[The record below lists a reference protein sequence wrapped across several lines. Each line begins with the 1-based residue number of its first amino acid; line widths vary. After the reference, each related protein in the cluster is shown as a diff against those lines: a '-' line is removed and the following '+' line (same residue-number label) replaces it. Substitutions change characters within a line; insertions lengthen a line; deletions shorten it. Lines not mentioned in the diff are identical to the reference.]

1 MFRSDKEEKMKNI
14 YLDNA
19 ATTPASKDVLDA
31 MNPYFGEKFGNPSSI
46 YKVGQEARL
55 ALENAR
61 EEAAKLL
68 GASPKEIIF
77 TSGATESNNLALKGV
92 AFHWSQALNKDLGLD
107 SRLRGND
114 KEKDGNGKRVPHIIV
129 SSIEHHSVLD
139 VADYLEKNFGFEVTY
154 LPVSDEGIVDPKEL
168 ESAIKENTAI
178 VSIMYGNNEV
188 GSIQPIKKLSE
199 VIKNANGP
207 LQGQTFKRSDLAAP
221 GIVFHTDAV
230 QAFQYLDCN
239 IDDLGVDMLSLTGHK
254 FYGPKGVGLLYVKS
268 GTKFLP
274 QQQGGAQERRLRAG
288 TENVPY
294 IVGMA
299 EAMKQTSIHSTE
311 YSIQIAE
318 LRDYLIKRIMDEI
331 PEVILTGPKSG
342 DERLPHIAGFIFQKI
357 EGESILINLD
367 LLGIA
372 ASSGSAC
379 TSGSLAS
386 SHVLTAM
393 GYDDLL
399 AHGSIRFS
407 LGKMNSRDDID
418 ELMKHLLGIVEKLRR
433 MSPIK

>member
-1 MFRSDKEEKMKNI
+1 MI

-19 ATTPASKDVLDA
+19 ATTPVSKEVLDA
-31 MNPYFGEKFGNPSSI
+31 MQPYFSEKYGNPSSI
-46 YKVGQEARL
+46 YKVGQEAKS
-55 ALENAR
+55 AVENAR
-61 EEAAKLL
+61 EEIANLL
-68 GASPKEIIF
+68 GASPREIIF
-77 TSGATESNNLALKGV
+77 TSGATEANNLALKGV
-92 AFHWSQALNKDLGLD
+92 AFYWSQVLGI
-107 SRLRGND
+107 
-114 KEKDGNGKRVPHIIV
+114 KPHIIV

-139 VADYLEKNFGFEVTY
+139 VAEYLEKNFGFEVTK
-154 LPVSDEGIVDPKEL
+154 LPVSEEGIVDPQEL
-168 ESAIKENTAI
+168 EKAIQENTAI

-188 GSIQPIKKLSE
+188 GSIQPIKGLSQI
-199 VIKNANGP
+199 IKAKNEGREN
-207 LQGQTFKRSDLAAP
+207 R
-221 GIVFHTDAV
+221 IIFHTDAV
-230 QAFQYLDCN
+230 QAFQYLGCN
-239 IDDLGVDMLSLTGHK
+239 VDDLGVDMLSLTAHK

-268 GTKFLP
+268 GAKFLP
-274 QQQGGAQERRLRAG
+274 QQQGGAQERKLRAG

-294 IVGMA
+294 IVGMVG
-299 EAMKQTSIHSTE
+299 AMKNAGKSGKE
-311 YSIQIAE
+311 IAD
-318 LRDYLIKRIMDEI
+318 LRDYLVERITK
-331 PEVILTGPKSG
+331 EVPDVIVTGPKDDSR
-342 DERLPHIAGFIFQKI
+342 RLPHIAGFIFKKI

-407 LGKMNSRDDID
+407 LGAMNSRDDID
-418 ELMKHLLGIVEKLRR
+418 ELMKHLPGIVGKLRG

>member
-1 MFRSDKEEKMKNI
+1 MKTI
-14 YLDNA
+14 YFDNA
-19 ATTPASKDVLDA
+19 ATTPVSKEVLDA
-31 MNPYFGEKFGNPSSI
+31 MNPYFSEKFGNPSSI
-46 YKVGQEARL
+46 YKVGQEAKS

-61 EEAAKLL
+61 EEVAGLL

-77 TSGATESNNLALKGV
+77 TSGATEANNLALKGIS
-92 AFHWSQALNKDLGLD
+92 FYWSQVLNKDLGLD

-114 KEKDGNGKRVPHIIV
+114 KRVPHIIT

-139 VADYLEKNFGFEVTY
+139 VAEYLEKNFGFEVTY
-154 LPVSDEGIVDPKEL
+154 LTVSQEGIVNPKEL
-168 ESAIKENTAI
+168 EESIKENTAI

-188 GSIQPIKKLSE
+188 GSIQPIKELGQI
-199 VIKNANGP
+199 IKAKNNRREN
-207 LQGQTFKRSDLAAP
+207 K
-221 GIVFHTDAV
+221 IIFHTDAV
-230 QAFQYLDCN
+230 QAYQYLGCDVN
-239 IDDLGVDMLSLTGHK
+239 DLGIDMLSLTAHK
-254 FYGPKGVGLLYVKS
+254 FYGPKGVGLLYVKD
-268 GTKFLP
+268 GVKFLP
-274 QQQGGAQERRLRAG
+274 QAQGGAQERKRRAG

-294 IVGMA
+294 IVGMV
-299 EAMKQTSIHSTE
+299 EAMKNVKNLGKEISSLRE
-311 YSIQIAE
+311 Y
-318 LRDYLIKRIMDEI
+318 LVGRITKEI
-331 PEVILTGPKSG
+331 PDVILTGPKDDSK
-342 DERLPHIAGFIFQKI
+342 RLPHIAGFIFKKI

-386 SHVLTAM
+386 SHVLMAM

-418 ELMKHLLGIVEKLRR
+418 EMMKDLPQIVEKLRG

>member
-1 MFRSDKEEKMKNI
+1 MI
-14 YLDNA
+14 YFDHA
-19 ATTPASKDVLDA
+19 ATTPVSKDVLDA
-31 MNPYFGEKFGNPSSI
+31 MNLYFSEKYGNPSSI
-46 YKVGQEARL
+46 YKIGQEAKS
-55 ALENAR
+55 AVEKAR
-61 EEAAKLL
+61 EEIAGML
-68 GASPKEIIF
+68 GANPREIIF
-77 TSGATESNNLALKGV
+77 TSGATEANNLALKGV
-92 AFHWSQALNKDLGLD
+92 AFYWSQILKT
-107 SRLRGND
+107 
-114 KEKDGNGKRVPHIIV
+114 KPHIII

-139 VADYLEKNFGFEVTY
+139 TAEYLEKNFGFEVTK
-154 LPVSDEGIVDPKEL
+154 LGVSNEGIVNPKDL
-168 ESAIKENTAI
+168 EKAIQENTAI
-178 VSIMYGNNEV
+178 VLVMYGNNEV
-188 GSIQPIKKLSE
+188 GSIQPISELSE
-199 VIKNANGP
+199 IIKKEKVKRENGGNEFP
-207 LQGQTFKRSDLAAP
+207 
-221 GIVFHTDAV
+221 IVFHTDAV

-239 IDDLGVDMLSLTGHK
+239 VSDLGADMLSLTGHK

-274 QQQGGAQERRLRAG
+274 QQQGGAQERRQRAG

-299 EAMKQTSIHSTE
+299 KAMNDARTE
-311 YSIQIAE
+311 NHKKE
-318 LRDYLIKRIMDEI
+318 VEDLRDYLIEKITKEI
-331 PEVILTGPKSG
+331 PDVILTGPEVGEK
-342 DERLPHIAGFIFQKI
+342 RLPHIASFIFKKI

-407 LGKMNSRDDID
+407 LGKMNSKEEID
-418 ELMKHLLGIVEKLRR
+418 EMMKHLPQIVEKLRG

>member
-1 MFRSDKEEKMKNI
+1 MERGMI

-19 ATTPASKDVLDA
+19 ATTPVSDSVLDA
-31 MNPYFGEKFGNPSSI
+31 MTPYFSENFGNPSSI
-46 YKVGQEARL
+46 YKVGQEAKS

-61 EEAAKLL
+61 EEAANLL

-92 AFHWSQALNKDLGLD
+92 AFYWSQIQD

-114 KEKDGNGKRVPHIIV
+114 REKVGNDKRVPHIII

-139 VADYLEKNFGFEVTY
+139 VAEYLEKNFGFEVTK
-154 LPVSDEGIVDPKEL
+154 LPVSKEGIVNPEEL
-168 ESAIKENTAI
+168 EGAVKENTAI
-178 VSIMYGNNEV
+178 VSIMCGNNEV
-188 GSIQPIKKLSE
+188 GSIQPIKELSE
-199 VIKNANGP
+199 VVKKTNEGRENKI
-207 LQGQTFKRSDLAAP
+207 
-221 GIVFHTDAV
+221 IFHTDAV
-230 QAFQYLDCN
+230 QAFQYLDCDVN
-239 IDDLGVDMLSLTGHK
+239 DLGVDMLSLTGHK
-254 FYGPKGVGLLYVKS
+254 FYGPKGVGLLYVRT

-274 QQQGGAQERRLRAG
+274 QTQGGSQERKMRAG

-299 EAMKQTSIHSTE
+299 EAMKNAKTSDPKKVQGI
-311 YSIQIAE
+311 
-318 LRDYLIKRIMDEI
+318 RDYLIERINKEI
-331 PEVILTGPKSG
+331 PDVVLTGPKIDWIPASAG
-342 DERLPHIAGFIFQKI
+342 MTEGGAGMTNIESPKRLPHIASFIFKKI

-407 LGKMNSRDDID
+407 LGTMNSRDDID
-418 ELMKHLLGIVEKLRR
+418 ELMKHLPQIVEKLRG

>member
-1 MFRSDKEEKMKNI
+1 MSGDYKKEGIMI

-19 ATTPASKDVLDA
+19 ATTPISKEVFDV
-31 MNPYFGEKFGNPSSI
+31 MQPYFNEKFGNPSSI
-46 YKVGQEARL
+46 YKVGQEARS

-68 GASPKEIIF
+68 GANSKEIIF
-77 TSGATESNNLALKGV
+77 TSGATEANNLALKGV
-92 AFHWSQALNKDLGLD
+92 AFYWSQTLGI
-107 SRLRGND
+107 
-114 KEKDGNGKRVPHIIV
+114 KPHIVV

-139 VADYLEKNFGFEVTY
+139 VAEYLGKNFGFEVTK
-154 LPVSDEGIVDPKEL
+154 LPVSEVGIVDPKEL
-168 ESAIKENTAI
+168 EKSIRENTAI

-188 GSIQPIKKLSE
+188 GSIQSIKELSQIIKKADE
-199 VIKNANGP
+199 GRENK
-207 LQGQTFKRSDLAAP
+207 
-221 GIVFHTDAV
+221 IVFHTDAV

-239 IDDLGVDMLSLTGHK
+239 IEDLGVDMLSLTGHK
-254 FYGPKGVGLLYVKS
+254 FYGPKGVGLLYVRT
-268 GTKFLP
+268 GTRFLP
-274 QQQGGAQERRLRAG
+274 QQQGGSQERKRRAG

-299 EAMKQTSIHSTE
+299 EAMKNAKKSGENIKE
-311 YSIQIAE
+311 I
-318 LRDYLIKRIMDEI
+318 RDYLIKRVSEI
-331 PEVILTGPKSG
+331 PEVILTGPKDDSK
-342 DERLPHIAGFIFQKI
+342 RLPHIAGFIFKKI

-407 LGKMNSRDDID
+407 LGAMNTKGDID
-418 ELMKHLLGIVEKLRR
+418 ELMKHLPQIVEKLRG

>member
-1 MFRSDKEEKMKNI
+1 MDSI

-19 ATTPASKDVLDA
+19 ATTPVSDSVLSA
-31 MNPYFGEKFGNPSSI
+31 MQPYFSEKFGNPSSI
-46 YKVGQEARL
+46 YKIGQKAKST
-55 ALENAR
+55 LENSR

-92 AFHWSQALNKDLGLD
+92 AFHWSQNLGI
-107 SRLRGND
+107 
-114 KEKDGNGKRVPHIIV
+114 KPHIII
-129 SSIEHHSVLD
+129 SSIEHHSILD
-139 VADYLEKNFGFEVTY
+139 TAEYLEKSFGFELTK
-154 LPVSDEGIVDPKEL
+154 LPVSEEGIVNPREL
-168 ESAIKENTAI
+168 EKVIKENTVI

-188 GSIQPIKKLSE
+188 GSIQPIQELSQIIKK
-199 VIKNANGP
+199 ANE
-207 LQGQTFKRSDLAAP
+207 KRENK
-221 GIVFHTDAV
+221 IVFHTDAV
-230 QAFQYLDCN
+230 QAYQYLDC
-239 IDDLGVDMLSLTGHK
+239 DVQDLGVDMLSLTAHK

-274 QQQGGAQERRLRAG
+274 QQQGGAQERRQRAG

-294 IVGMA
+294 IVGMV
-299 EAMKQTSIHSTE
+299 EAMKNAKKTGKE
-311 YSIQIAE
+311 IAD
-318 LRDYLIKRIMDEI
+318 LRDYLIERVTKEI
-331 PEVILTGPKSG
+331 PDVILTGPQIG
-342 DERLPHIAGFIFQKI
+342 ENRLPHIASFIFQKI

-418 ELMKHLLGIVEKLRR
+418 EMMKHLPQIVEKLRG

>member
-1 MFRSDKEEKMKNI
+1 MI

-19 ATTPASKDVLDA
+19 ATTPVSKDVLDA
-31 MNPYFGEKFGNPSSI
+31 MQPYFSEKFGNPSSI
-46 YKVGQEARL
+46 YKTGQEARS

-68 GASPKEIIF
+68 GANSGEIIF

-92 AFHWSQALNKDLGLD
+92 AFYWSQTLGI
-107 SRLRGND
+107 
-114 KEKDGNGKRVPHIIV
+114 KPHIIV

-139 VADYLEKNFGFEVTY
+139 VADYLEKSFGFEITK
-154 LPVSDEGIVDPKEL
+154 LPVSEEGVVDPKEL
-168 ESAIKENTAI
+168 ENSIKENTAI
-178 VSIMYGNNEV
+178 VSIMHGNNEV
-188 GSIQPIKKLSE
+188 GSIQPIKELSQI
-199 VIKNANGP
+199 IKKANE
-207 LQGQTFKRSDLAAP
+207 KRENK
-221 GIVFHTDAV
+221 IVFHTDAV
-230 QAFQYLDCN
+230 QAFQYLGSN
-239 IDDLGVDMLSLTGHK
+239 VQNLGVDILSLTAHK
-254 FYGPKGVGLLYVKS
+254 FYGPKGVGLLYVRT

-274 QQQGGAQERRLRAG
+274 QQQGGAQERKQRAG

-294 IVGMA
+294 IVGMV
-299 EAMKQTSIHSTE
+299 EAMKNAGKSGKE
-311 YSIQIAE
+311 IQEI
-318 LRDYLIKRIMDEI
+318 RDYLVERIIKEI
-331 PEVILTGPKSG
+331 PDVVLTGPKDNSQ
-342 DERLPHIAGFIFQKI
+342 RLPHISGFIFKKI

-418 ELMKHLLGIVEKLRR
+418 EMMKHLPQIVEKLRR

>member
-1 MFRSDKEEKMKNI
+1 MI
-14 YLDNA
+14 YFDNA
-19 ATTPASKDVLDA
+19 ATTPVSKEVLDA
-31 MNPYFGEKFGNPSSI
+31 MNPYFSEKFGNPSSI
-46 YKVGQEARL
+46 YKVGQEARS

-61 EEAAKLL
+61 EEIAGLL
-68 GASPKEIIF
+68 GVSPREVIF
-77 TSGATESNNLALKGV
+77 TSGASEANNLALKGV
-92 AFHWSQALNKDLGLD
+92 AFYWNQVLKV
-107 SRLRGND
+107 
-114 KEKDGNGKRVPHIIV
+114 KPHIIV

-139 VADYLEKNFGFEVTY
+139 VAEYLEENFGFEVTY
-154 LPVSDEGIVDPKEL
+154 LPVSEEGMVDPKEL
-168 ESAIKENTAI
+168 EKSIKENTAV

-188 GSIQPIKKLSE
+188 GSVQPIKELTRICKE
-199 VIKNANGP
+199 VRPPG
-207 LQGQTFKRSDLAAP
+207 RSNLPA
-221 GIVFHTDAV
+221 IVFHTDAV
-230 QAFQYLDCN
+230 QAFQYLGIN
-239 IDDLGVDMLSLTGHK
+239 VEKIGVDMLSLTAHK
-254 FYGPKGVGLLYVKS
+254 FYGPKGVGLLYVRT

-299 EAMKQTSIHSTE
+299 EAMSQSQKSKIKNQNEISK
-311 YSIQIAE
+311 
-318 LRDYLIKRIMDEI
+318 LKNYLVERITKEI
-331 PEVILTGPKSG
+331 PEVIITGPKNLE
-342 DERLPHIAGFIFQKI
+342 ERLPHIVSFIFKRI

-367 LLGIA
+367 LKGIA

-418 ELMKHLLGIVEKLRR
+418 ELMKHLPGIIEKLRG

>member
-1 MFRSDKEEKMKNI
+1 MKNI
-14 YLDNA
+14 YFDNA
-19 ATTPASKDVLDA
+19 ATTPVSDSVLDA
-31 MNPYFGEKFGNPSSI
+31 MTPYFSENFGNPSSI
-46 YKVGQEARL
+46 YKVGQEARS

-68 GASPKEIIF
+68 GASSKEIIF
-77 TSGATESNNLALKGV
+77 TSGATEANNLALKGV
-92 AFHWSQALNKDLGLD
+92 AFYWSQVLNIK
-107 SRLRGND
+107 
-114 KEKDGNGKRVPHIIV
+114 PHIIV

-139 VADYLEKNFGFEVTY
+139 VAEYLEKKFGFEITK
-154 LPVSDEGIVDPKEL
+154 LPVSEEGIVDSKDL
-168 ESAIKENTAI
+168 ENAIRENTAI
-178 VSIMYGNNEV
+178 VSVMYGNNEV
-188 GSIQPIKKLSE
+188 GSIQPIKELSQ
-199 VIKNANGP
+199 VVKKANEGREN
-207 LQGQTFKRSDLAAP
+207 K
-221 GIVFHTDAV
+221 IIFHTDAV

-239 IDDLGVDMLSLTGHK
+239 VNDLGVDMLSLTAHK
-254 FYGPKGVGLLYVKS
+254 FYGPKGVGFLYIKDSV
-268 GTKFLP
+268 KFLP
-274 QQQGGAQERRLRAG
+274 QQQGGAQERHLRAG

-299 EAMKQTSIHSTE
+299 EAMKWAKKSDPKKVQGI
-311 YSIQIAE
+311 
-318 LRDYLIKRIMDEI
+318 RNYLVERITKEI
-331 PEVILTGPKSG
+331 PDVILTGPEIG
-342 DERLPHIAGFIFQKI
+342 DKRLPHIASFIFKKI

-407 LGKMNSRDDID
+407 LGAMNSKADID
-418 ELMKHLLGIVEKLRR
+418 ELMKHLPQIVEKLRG

>member
-1 MFRSDKEEKMKNI
+1 MI
-14 YLDNA
+14 YFDSA
-19 ATTPASKDVLDA
+19 ATTPVSKDVLDA
-31 MNPYFGEKFGNPSSI
+31 MNPYFSEKFGNPSSI
-46 YKVGQEARL
+46 YKIGQEAKS
-55 ALENAR
+55 AVEKAR
-61 EEAAKLL
+61 EEIAGLL
-68 GASPKEIIF
+68 GAAPREIIF
-77 TSGATESNNLALKGV
+77 TSGATESNNMALKGV
-92 AFHWSQALNKDLGLD
+92 AFHWSQNLK
-107 SRLRGND
+107 
-114 KEKDGNGKRVPHIIV
+114 KKPHIII

-139 VADYLEKNFGFEVTY
+139 TAEYLEKNFGFELTK
-154 LPVSDEGIVDPKEL
+154 LPVSKEGIVDPKDL
-168 ESAIKENTAI
+168 ENATQENTAI

-188 GSIQPIKKLSE
+188 GSVQPIKELSE
-199 VIKNANGP
+199 VIQKANENREN
-207 LQGQTFKRSDLAAP
+207 K
-221 GIVFHTDAV
+221 IVFHSDAV
-230 QAFQYLDCN
+230 QAFQYLDC
-239 IDDLGVDMLSLTGHK
+239 DVQDLGVDMLSLTGHK
-254 FYGPKGVGLLYVKS
+254 FYGPKGVGLLYVRT

-299 EAMKQTSIHSTE
+299 KAMAEVKNENHKKKVG
-311 YSIQIAE
+311 E
-318 LRDYLIKRIMDEI
+318 LRDYLVERITKEI
-331 PEVILTGPKSG
+331 PDVVLTGPEKGGQS
-342 DERLPHIAGFIFQKI
+342 LPHIASFIFKKI

-393 GYDDLL
+393 DYDDLL

-407 LGKMNSRDDID
+407 LGKMNSNEDID
-418 ELMKHLLGIVEKLRR
+418 EMMKHLPQIVEKLRG